1 MTRLIPHP
9 LLSVCLVVIWMM
21 LTAFSPGHFLLGTAI
36 ALFAGWAMAA
46 LHPPSIRIRRWSV
59 IPKLIWTL
67 FFDILRSNADVARL
81 ILTDGRNNRRSAF
94 LFIDLKLKNPNA
106 LAALAIIVTS
116 TPGTAWVEYSS
127 ASNRLILHIFDAAQA
142 DHYHH
147 VVSDV
152 YEPMLMEIFE

>member
-1 MTRLIPHP
+1 MSRLIPHP
-9 LLSVCLVVIWMM
+9 LLSVCLVIIWMM
-21 LTAFSPGHFLLGTAI
+21 LTAFSPGHFLLGSAL

-59 IPKLIWTL
+59 IPKLLWTL
-67 FFDILRSNADVARL
+67 FLDIIRSNAAVARL
-81 ILTDGRNNRRSAF
+81 ILTDRHTKRRSAF
-94 LFIDLKLKNPNA
+94 IFIDLKLRNPNA

-127 ASNRLILHIFDAAQA
+127 VRNRLILHVFDAAEA
-142 DHYHH
+142 DRYHH
-147 VVSDV
+147 VVSGI